1 MNVLIIKAF
10 IKLEI
15 MEKAVGFRPDLS
27 INSIVVEPFSIEL
40 SCDKKRNTLINV
52 LYRSLMGLVE
62 PLEKFLNEIVNKTNK
77 SNKMFHIAVEFNL
90 NVLDHDNYKNYR
102 IFQIYCIRII

>member
-1 MNVLIIKAF
+1 MNALIIKAF
-10 IKLEI
+10 IKLKI

-40 SCDKKRNTLINV
+40 SCNKKRNTLINV

-62 PLEKFLNEIVNKTNK
+62 PLEKFLNEIFNKTNK
-77 SNKMFHIAVEFNL
+77 SNKMFHFAGDFNL
-90 NVLDHDNYKNYR
+90 NVLEQVNCKKNSK
-102 IFQIYCIRII
+102 FTVPK